1 MYHSI
6 AKLFMP
12 IMLGAAAHVKSHQF
26 SLYLIQ
32 PFHSYPCYLCP
43 LQSSILK
50 CPNLTKLIPHL
61 APPKKTTLQVLLLLG
76 VWFTFFDFFPDH
88 GGSNDGGE

>member
-32 PFHSYPCYLCP
+32 PFHSYPCYLP
-43 LQSSILK
+43 PSIFHSQMSQSHEVDPSSSSTEENHVAGAAA
-50 CPNLTKLIPHL
+50 PGGVVHL
-61 APPKKTTLQVLLLLG
+61 L
-76 VWFTFFDFFPDH
+76 
-88 GGSNDGGE
+88 